1 MAADGSQKLQALV
14 RSLNLIPYFRTH
26 PNQTPLEAATDLGM
40 RPEELKDAVE
50 RLFCSGVGKHTEELI
65 DLSFNYREGV
75 TIHNDQG
82 LDKPLRLTPTEAGA
96 LLLTLES
103 LEAMPGLVDPAA
115 VLSAAAKLREI
126 MDEKTSAIY
135 DSLAAADPQQSRAQT
150 LVAQALNEHKK
161 LAFSYWSASSDEER
175 HRVVDPARIFI
186 VDSQTYVAAWDDSVS
201 AHRRF
206 RLDRMREIKVLD
218 ERANPHLRLL
228 DFDPEEPFGLEHL
241 QHAQLEIHQEF
252 TWLADYHE
260 IKLGEPVG
268 NGYLSA
274 TMPVGS
280 VEWFLRFALGESDRL
295 RVTGPQY
302 LVEALEQRRK
312 RALAGYTQ

>member
-26 PNQTPLEAATDLGM
+26 PDQTPLEAATDLGM

-50 RLFCSGVGKHTEELI
+50 RLFCSGVGRRTEDLI
-65 DLSFNYREGV
+65 DLSFNYRDGV
-75 TIHNDQG
+75 TIYNDQG

-103 LEAMPGLVDPAA
+103 LEAMPGLVDSAA
-115 VLSAAAKLREI
+115 VLSAAAKLRGI

-135 DSLAAADPQQSRAQT
+135 DSLAAADPRQSQAQA
-150 LVAQALNEHKK
+150 LVAQGLNERRK
-161 LAFSYWSASSDEER
+161 LAFYYWSASSDEEKY
-175 HRVVDPARIFI
+175 RVVDPARIFI
-186 VDSQTYVAAWDDSVS
+186 VDSHTYLAAWDEQVH

-206 RLDRMREIKVLD
+206 RIDRMREIEILD
-218 ERANPHLRLL
+218 EKANPHLRQL
-228 DFDPEEPFGLEHL
+228 DFDPEEPFAMERP
-241 QHAQLEIHQEF
+241 QHVQLEIHQEF
-252 TWLADYHE
+252 TWLADYHD

-280 VEWFLRFALGESDRL
+280 VDWFLRFALGESDRL
-295 RVTGPQY
+295 RVTGPKN
-302 LVEALEQRRK
+302 LVEALAERREK
-312 RALAGYTQ
+312 ALEGYTR